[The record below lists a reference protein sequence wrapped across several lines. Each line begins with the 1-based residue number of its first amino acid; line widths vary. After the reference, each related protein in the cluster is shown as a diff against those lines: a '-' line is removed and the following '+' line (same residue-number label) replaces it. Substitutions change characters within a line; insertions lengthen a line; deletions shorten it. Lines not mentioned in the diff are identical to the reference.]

1 MKNRTAANRRK
12 QIETAVVYGVFTF
25 YLVFLFKLL
34 FLSRV
39 SSHNTA
45 DTGNSVNLIP
55 LRSITDYLITNS
67 EKVRRFAF
75 SNVIGNI
82 LIFVPLGGYLSL
94 FRNKKKAI
102 SNLLAIAI
110 VSLLTEI
117 IQGFTHIGTADIDD
131 LILNTLGGF
140 IGILGYK
147 LLVFLLA
154 DNKKVH
160 TTIAILSLVALPI
173 LFYLLFMIRLR
184 L

>member
-12 QIETAVVYGVFTF
+12 QIETIVIYGVFIF
-25 YLVFLFKLL
+25 YLAFLFKLL

-39 SSHNTA
+39 SAH
-45 DTGNSVNLIP
+45 DTEDSVNLIP
-55 LRSITDYLITNS
+55 FRSITDYLITNS

-102 SNLLAIAI
+102 SNLLLIA
-110 VSLLTEI
+110 VASLLTEI
-117 IQGFTHIGTADIDD
+117 IQGITHIGAADIDD
-131 LILNTLGGF
+131 LILNSLGGF

-147 LLVFLLA
+147 LLLLLFR
-154 DNKKVH
+154 DDKKVR
-160 TTIAILSLVALPI
+160 TTIAILSLAGLPVLLYF
-173 LFYLLFMIRLR
+173 LFVVRLR